1 MKPTLQHGH
10 ESQYHEQDEQYKVVF
25 RLLFH
30 LVLLF
35 LLVHF
40 DGINGVEAKHFV
52 EVDTTLLPK
61 VKVEL
66 TNVETNQKYY
76 LEETEEHY
84 FKEPHPN
91 VLNLEFDDISE
102 ETREWMGH
110 EFLGFSTE
118 QAQKTY
124 KFIKSNLGKDFWIH
138 CRAGASRSQGVVRF
152 ILDTYG
158 DLYDWQ
164 TLKSNPCVTPNYF
177 VTGKLKRLAYEDI
190 DEVE

>member
-1 MKPTLQHGH
+1 MKEKKNLWCFGHIDFDRECITHGWND
-10 ESQYHEQDEQYKVVF
+10 SNIPPDIAFISIV
-25 RLLFH
+25 
-30 LVLLF
+30 
-35 LLVHF
+35 
-40 DGINGVEAKHFV
+40 G
-52 EVDTTLLPK
+52 TT
-61 VKVEL
+61 EC
-66 TNVETNQKYY
+66 QKYY
-76 LEETEEHY
+76 LEEVEEHY
-84 FKEPHPN
+84 YKLPHPN

-110 EFLGFSTE
+110 EFLGFSTT
-118 QAQKTY
+118 QAQETY